1 MARYPISKEGVTAFE
16 QLKKDLQDIVRQ
28 IGDESSKLR
37 SVAKANEEECGYL
50 QEDIEEMLRLIEKFE
65 EQNEDKIQRVNTL
78 IDGRIQKIE
87 EFLNSK
93 L

>member
-65 EQNEDKIQRVNTL
+65 EENEDKIQRVNTL

>member
-16 QLKKDLQDIVRQ
+16 QLKKDLQDTVRR

-65 EQNEDKIQRVNTL
+65 EENEDKIQRVNTL
-78 IDGRIQKIE
+78 IDRHIQKIE

>member
-16 QLKKDLQDIVRQ
+16 QLKKDLQDITRQ
-28 IGDESSKLR
+28 ISDESNKLR

-50 QEDIEEMLRLIEKFE
+50 QEDIEEMLRMIEKFE
-65 EQNEDKIQRVNTL
+65 DENEDKIRRVNGL
-78 IDGRIQKIE
+78 IDVQIQKIE
-87 EFLNSK
+87 EFLNSR

>member
-65 EQNEDKIQRVNTL
+65 EENEDKIQRVNTL
-78 IDGRIQKIE
+78 IDRHIQKIE